1 MSPGNAPAA
10 LTTAARAALF
20 SVLAMVFLALLAGCA
35 SAPPATPIVRSQ
47 KPPAEQFSLVA
58 RLSVRVDNR
67 LDVVRLRWTR
77 ERGEERIGFFSP
89 FGSQVAELTQPAAGP
104 ATLQRGRE
112 RQTAASIN
120 ELTESLLGVSLD
132 IDQAAL
138 WIQAVG
144 LNVDEPRDLPARD
157 GSLWRVT
164 LEGIAQENGYD
175 HATRLSAVKDGIMVK
190 MVIEEWQAR

>member
-1 MSPGNAPAA
+1 
-10 LTTAARAALF
+10 
-20 SVLAMVFLALLAGCA
+20 MVGCA
-35 SAPPATPIVRSQ
+35 TAPPSAPVVRSQ
-47 KPPAEQFSLVA
+47 KPPVEQFSLVA

-77 ERGEERIGFFSP
+77 TRGEERMGFFSP
-89 FGSQVAELTQPAAGP
+89 FGSQVAELSQTAAGP
-104 ATLQRGRE
+104 ATLRRGKE
-112 RQTAASIN
+112 TQTAASIN
-120 ELTESLLGVSLD
+120 EFTESLLGVSLD

-138 WIQAVG
+138 WIQAAG
-144 LNVDEPRDLPARD
+144 LNVDEPRDLAARD

-190 MVIEEWQAR
+190 MVIEEWQPL